1 VKRHFD
7 VIVLGRSIG
16 ALTAAAVLARR
27 DFTTLVLGNGSP
39 SPAYSALDLPLER
52 RPPMLL
58 GATSPCWLRV
68 LSELAQTQTW
78 RRRLVP
84 AEPALQ
90 ALAPGFRVDLSNDA
104 GHFAREIDREFPELY
119 HVVEQLY
126 RRLDAV
132 DQAADEAFD
141 KDAIWPPG
149 TFWER
154 RETGKHAA
162 RLPYV
167 HAEPDADLLSEFP
180 RGHFYRR
187 LVRASVLFGTNFST
201 LPPPFAIARLHGAW
215 RRSSARLAEGDA
227 ELERFLVERIESHGG
242 QCRLGDRAAA
252 IHLRRGVAAGVVL
265 ENDDQPTGCEF
276 VLTDLDGESVAQLA
290 GGQGIHKSALREWP
304 RITSTVARFVVSLVA
319 RTEGL
324 PEPLAR
330 SSILF
335 VDPASHPR
343 GYPQAIHLTRT
354 PRPGGLTTLSAE
366 IMWPDHGSLE
376 LAEARRFVLAP
387 ARAAVPLAA
396 PARRRLPVRWAP
408 RLGDA
413 RRRRSRAAAPVARAL
428 AHRAHGATGRGR
440 SPRVPR
446 VQRRAGAWA
455 DRAHPPPRP
464 ERAPRSRSGGR
475 APGRLERCTPG
486 HEVRSAEGDDAPGHL
501 DEDGDRLKSRGRAG
515 YVAQSLPAPLS

>member
-90 ALAPGFRVDLSNDA
+90 ALAPVFRVDLSNDA

-376 LAEARRFVLAP
+376 LAEARRFVLAALLRELP
-387 ARAAVPLAA
+387 FLSRHLLVVDSPFDGLPVWEMRDGVARERPRRSLGLSPIEPMVRQVEVDPPGYLGFSGEPVRGPIERTLLLGRSVLPGLGQEGELLAA
-396 PARRRLPVRWAP
+396 WSAARLVTKSDRRKAMM
-408 RLGDA
+408 
-413 RRRRSRAAAPVARAL
+413 RRDTWTKMEI
-428 AHRAHGATGRGR
+428 G
-440 SPRVPR
+440 
-446 VQRRAGAWA
+446 
-455 DRAHPPPRP
+455 
-464 ERAPRSRSGGR
+464 
-475 APGRLERCTPG
+475 
-486 HEVRSAEGDDAPGHL
+486 
-501 DEDGDRLKSRGRAG
+501 
-515 YVAQSLPAPLS
+515 